1 MQLRANIECDLKC
14 KFNAPKRRLFLKKE
28 WITVK
33 ELANIQG
40 ISPRAVRKAV
50 NQNKYVTRL
59 VDCKGG
65 TKYEILVRSLNDN
78 TQNLIDFEKSKN
90 EIEKNR
96 EPSLRKNQTIPTHAY
111 QVALSRFDL
120 VSLWNDYKH
129 SSKNKTEA
137 GKEFLSEY
145 NKGSLYPVIF
155 NVLGKVSSGTIY
167 RWNKALVGT
176 QDYTKLIPA
185 YEYGE
190 KEGNPKL
197 TKEEELVFKNFLL
210 SPNKTNIGKA
220 TKLTKFILKK
230 QGIESP
236 TSDRNFRRYADNFKK
251 YHYDQW
257 ILSREG
263 QKALRDKVQPYIE
276 RDISKIEVGD
286 ILVADGHRLAINC
299 INPFNGRPCRPTLI
313 GYLDWKSTALVG
325 YEIMLEENTQAIT
338 SALRNAIINLGK
350 YPLVCY
356 QDNGKAFRAKFF
368 TGDFNESGINGLFS
382 KLGIAP
388 MFATPYNAR
397 AKVIERFF
405 RELQDGFE
413 RLLPSFVGSS
423 IADKPAYLK
432 RNEKFHKEHHNE
444 FIPTIEQLS
453 KMLDYYLE
461 FHNSQPCP
469 NMKNKTVGEVFESGK
484 GEGVNIEKLDNLM
497 MATEFKT
504 INRNGITF
512 LKANYYNDCLYGLKG
527 RVAIKYSLSNISE
540 IKVYSE
546 NNEFI
551 CTAQRVIPAHPMAKY
566 LGDVKDQEELKYQ
579 IRQQKRLE
587 KQTIK
592 DVKEY
597 LKRENIKTLDWQIAP
612 KIETKEK
619 VITAKPIEVIETNL
633 GRPSFEHR
641 YERYEWHL
649 KNGFDNENDVVWF
662 KQYELSDEYK
672 LMYNTGGGK

>member
-1 MQLRANIECDLKC
+1 M
-14 KFNAPKRRLFLKKE
+14 
-28 WITVK
+28 
-33 ELANIQG
+33 
-40 ISPRAVRKAV
+40 
-50 NQNKYVTRL
+50 

-90 EIEKNR
+90 EIEKADWGQRVAGLLQASRNSFIAPNQANR

-185 YEYGE
+185 YDYGE
-190 KEGNPKL
+190 KESNPKL

-276 RDISKIEVGD
+276 RDISKIEVDD
-286 ILVADGHRLAINC
+286 ILVADGHRLSINC

-313 GYLDWKSTALVG
+313 GYLDWKSTTLVG

-382 KLGIAP
+382 KLGINVFLGVCLIDSKSRIISAH
-388 MFATPYNAR
+388 AA
-397 AKVIERFF
+397 
-405 RELQDGFE
+405 
-413 RLLPSFVGSS
+413 
-423 IADKPAYLK
+423 
-432 RNEKFHKEHHNE
+432 
-444 FIPTIEQLS
+444 IP
-453 KMLDYYLE
+453 
-461 FHNSQPCP
+461 
-469 NMKNKTVGEVFESGK
+469 
-484 GEGVNIEKLDNLM
+484 GVN
-497 MATEFKT
+497 F
-504 INRNGITF
+504 
-512 LKANYYNDCLYGLKG
+512 
-527 RVAIKYSLSNISE
+527 
-540 IKVYSE
+540 
-546 NNEFI
+546 
-551 CTAQRVIPAHPMAKY
+551 
-566 LGDVKDQEELKYQ
+566 
-579 IRQQKRLE
+579 
-587 KQTIK
+587 
-592 DVKEY
+592 
-597 LKRENIKTLDWQIAP
+597 IAP
-612 KIETKEK
+612 LLNNILFFSA
-619 VITAKPIEVIETNL
+619 IT
-633 GRPSFEHR
+633 
-641 YERYEWHL
+641 
-649 KNGFDNENDVVWF
+649 
-662 KQYELSDEYK
+662 
-672 LMYNTGGGK
+672 